1 MLNISKE
8 RIVDYVKSGD
18 YKCFQILENK
28 DNPKLLLRVFSGAI
42 LLGIAALFLPWTQ
55 NIRATGYVTSL
66 NPFNRPQ
73 TVQALI
79 GGKIEKWYV
88 NEGDI
93 VKAGDTIILISE
105 VKEEYLDP
113 EILPNTEGQI
123 IAKSQASG
131 AYSDKAENLKDQLLA
146 LQNTLDIK
154 LQQNDI
160 KLKQNS
166 LYYQSDSLELEAAKV
181 KLKNTKNQL
190 ERIKQLYNDGIKPLV
205 DYENKNFE
213 YQDAQAK
220 VTNYTN
226 KLNAL
231 VNERQIIENDIEGIK
246 NEYRDKIAKS
256 RSELNSAMSSKFNAD
271 ADVNK
276 LQSQYNAYS
285 ERQAN
290 YAIKSPID
298 GVINTALQTGIGEI
312 IKNGERIV
320 NIVPSNYTL
329 AVEMFIDPV
338 DVPLLDVGEKVR
350 ILFDGWPAIVFSG
363 WPNTSYG
370 TFGGKVY
377 MIENNIS
384 ENGKYRVLVEPD
396 ETEESWPAELRIGGG
411 ANTITLLKNVSVGYE
426 LWRQLN
432 GFPPD
437 YYKKSDEN
445 SLKVKAP
452 LKRIK

>member
-8 RIVDYVKSGD
+8 RIIDYVKSED
-18 YKCFQILENK
+18 YKCFQLLENK
-28 DNPKLLLRVFSGAI
+28 DNPKLLMRVFSGAI

-66 NPFNRPQ
+66 NPYNRPQ
-73 TVQALI
+73 TVQSVI

-88 NEGDI
+88 NEGDV
-93 VKAGDTIILISE
+93 VKAGDTIIIISE

-113 EILPNTEGQI
+113 EILPNTENQI

-131 AYSDKAENLKDQLLA
+131 AYSEKAENLKDQLLA
-146 LQNTLDIK
+146 LQNTRDIK
-154 LQQNDI
+154 LQQNNI

-220 VTNYTN
+220 VTSYTN

-246 NEYRDKIAKS
+246 NEYRDKIAKT
-256 RSELNSAMSSKFNAD
+256 RSELNSALSSKFNAD

-276 LQSQYNAYS
+276 LQSQYNTYS
-285 ERQAN
+285 QRQAN
-290 YAIKSPID
+290 YVIKSPID
-298 GVINTALQTGIGEI
+298 GVINSALQTGIGEI
-312 IKNGERIV
+312 IKNGEDIV
-320 NIVPSNYTL
+320 NIVPSDYTL

-384 ENGKYRVLVEPD
+384 PNGKYRVLVEPD

-411 ANTITLLKNVSVGYE
+411 ANTITLLNNVSVGYE

-445 SLKVKAP
+445 SVKVKAP
-452 LKRIK
+452 LKRVK